1 MSVLSSYRGYV
12 GMWLLACLC
21 TFLKHFTL
29 CVSYLDCLVCRL
41 CPMYIPGALRG
52 QRRVSDPLR
61 LGLQKVVTIMWVSGN
76 KPRSSGRTAIVL
88 NYGAISPVPLGA
100 SCSIPVVYP
109 SHTQSSSGHILEY
122 TSRTEVTQTPGP
134 QRRALS

>member
-1 MSVLSSYRGYV
+1 MSPGMSVLFKTFYF
-12 GMWLLACLC
+12 MCKLLGL
-21 TFLKHFTL
+21 
-29 CVSYLDCLVCRL
+29 LVCRL

-52 QRRVSDPLR
+52 QKRVSDPLR

-76 KPRSSGRTAIVL
+76 KPRSSGRTAIAL
-88 NYGAISPVPLGA
+88 NYRAISPVPLGA
-100 SCSIPVVYP
+100 SCSLPVVYP
-109 SHTQSSSGHILEY
+109 SHTQSSSGHVLEY